1 MLIKYNLQDPEYYLD
16 NPMTKRL
23 WITSIKRE
31 IQNYWQ
37 ELITSMASYYPGLKY
52 LNSAD
57 YRPGNIHPLLKV
69 KCSSSIE
76 ISRSRIPPKL
86 KMLTGTYILQT
97 IRTKMHSDEDAKC
110 QLCKVEPETLE
121 YLLLDCTE
129 LSNIRNPILR

>member
-1 MLIKYNLQDPEYYLD
+1 M
-16 NPMTKRL
+16 
-23 WITSIKRE
+23 RE